1 MNFSFGIIT
10 CGEDP
15 NRIKAVIDSIHDQN
29 IPNYEI
35 IIVGGE
41 SDAIKPLDNKKCK
54 FTHIVFD
61 ETVVPSGWI
70 TKKKNIVTSLAI
82 YEDVVYTHDYHVFQ
96 DGWYKNFLEFGGEW
110 HVCINAIQ
118 TIKGERFRDWV
129 TWDHPELGRQCELD
143 YDDDTKIKHQYIS
156 GGHWVAKRA
165 AMLFNPLHE
174 SYNRQT
180 QYDDV
185 EWSLRV
191 RDRLKIVMNK
201 HSIVKHNK
209 PHKETDTR
217 GYFSSHVDRP

>member
-1 MNFSFGIIT
+1 MNFSFGIVT

-15 NRIKAVIDSIHDQN
+15 QRIKEVLDSIYNQD

-41 SDAIKPLDNKKCK
+41 SDVIRPLDENRCK
-54 FTHIVFD
+54 FTHLTFD
-61 ETVVPSGWI
+61 ETIVPSGWI
-70 TKKKNIVTSLAI
+70 TKKKNIITAHAI
-82 YEDVVYTHDYHVFQ
+82 HDEVVYTHDYHVFQ
-96 DGWYKNFLEFGGEW
+96 EGWYKNFLEFGNKW
-110 HVCINAIQ
+110 HVCVNAIQ
-118 TIKGERFRDWV
+118 NIRGERFRDWV
-129 TWDHPELGRQCELD
+129 TWDHPDLGRQCEID
-143 YDDDTKIKHQYIS
+143 YDDDTKIKHQYVS

-165 AMLFNPLHE
+165 TMLFNPLHE
-174 SYNRQT
+174 GYNRET

-185 EWSLRV
+185 EWSLRI
-191 RDRLKIVMNK
+191 REKLKIVMNK